1 MSVASITA
9 KDVQKLRQAS
19 GAGMMD
25 AKKALTEV
33 DGDFEAALQ
42 ALREKGLAKAD
53 GRTDRENTDGA
64 IAIAVDA
71 NKAALV
77 ELKSETD
84 FSAKATDF
92 VNLAQ
97 ELADLVLAGGETAVS
112 QRADAIDD
120 LKLSKKENIEL
131 GIVALVEAPD
141 GAQLDA
147 YLHTDQE
154 GRGINGVIVVGEGVD
169 AGTLHEVA
177 LHIAFAKP
185 SALTRN
191 DVPTEEVDNER
202 ESALG
207 VTKAEGK
214 PEAAWDKIVEGRVS
228 KWLSERVLLEQ
239 GIFGE
244 KETVATRVGGGSITR
259 FVQAYIGD

>member
-1 MSVASITA
+1 MPEFTA

-25 AKKALTEV
+25 AKKALDETS
-33 DGDFEAALQ
+33 GDFDAALQ

-53 GRTDRENTDGA
+53 SRSDRESSNGA
-64 IAIAVDA
+64 IAIARNDNAV
-71 NKAALV
+71 ALV

-84 FSAKATDF
+84 FSAKAQDF
-92 VNLAQ
+92 LTLTQDIA
-97 ELADLVLAGGETAVS
+97 ELILESGEDSVS
-112 QRADAIDD
+112 EKEEAIDD
-120 LKLSKKENIEL
+120 LRIAKKENIQL
-131 GIVALVEAPD
+131 GVTRRIVIEEGSIV
-141 GAQLDA
+141 DA

-154 GRGINGVIVVGEGVD
+154 GRGINGVVVQGKNISPEI
-169 AGTLHEVA
+169 LHEIA

-185 SALTRN
+185 SALNR
-191 DVPTEEVDNER
+191 EEVPNEEIEKER

-207 VTKAEGK
+207 VTKAEVK

-239 GIFGE
+239 GMFGE
-244 KETVATRVGGGSITR
+244 KETVAQKLGNGSIIN

>member
-1 MSVASITA
+1 MAEFTA

-25 AKKALTEV
+25 AKKALDETS
-33 DGDFEAALQ
+33 GDFDAALQ

-53 GRTDRENTDGA
+53 SRSDRESSNGA
-64 IAIAVDA
+64 IAIARNDNAV
-71 NKAALV
+71 ALV

-84 FSAKATDF
+84 FSAKAQDF
-92 VNLAQ
+92 LTLTQDIA
-97 ELADLVLAGGETAVS
+97 ELILESGEDSVS
-112 QRADAIDD
+112 EKEEAIDD
-120 LKLSKKENIEL
+120 LRIAKKENIQL
-131 GIVALVEAPD
+131 GVTRRIVIEEGSIV
-141 GAQLDA
+141 DA

-154 GRGINGVIVVGEGVD
+154 GRGINGVVVQGKNISPEI
-169 AGTLHEVA
+169 LHEIA

-185 SALTRN
+185 SALNR
-191 DVPTEEVDNER
+191 EEVPNEEIEKER

-207 VTKAEGK
+207 VTKAEVK

-239 GIFGE
+239 GMFGE
-244 KETVATRVGGGSITR
+244 KETVAQKLGNGSIIN

>member
-1 MSVASITA
+1 MVADFTA

-25 AKKALTEV
+25 AKKAL
-33 DGDFEAALQ
+33 DASSGDFEAALQ

-53 GRTDRENTDGA
+53 TRSDRESSDGA
-64 IAIAVDA
+64 IAIARNGNRV
-71 NKAALV
+71 ALV
-77 ELKSETD
+77 ELKAETD

-92 VNLAQ
+92 VSLTQ
-97 ELADLVLAGGETAVS
+97 ELADLVLEGGESAVEQKS
-112 QRADAIDD
+112 DVIDD
-120 LKLSKKENIEL
+120 MRIAKKENIQL
-131 GIVALVEAPD
+131 GLVALVDAPD
-141 GAQLDA
+141 DATVDA

-154 GRGINGVIVVGEGVD
+154 GRGLNGVIVEAQGID
-169 AGTLHEVA
+169 AATTHEIA

-185 SALTRN
+185 KALSR
-191 DVPTEEVDNER
+191 DDIDAEDIERER

-214 PEAAWDKIVEGRVS
+214 PEQAWDKIVEGRVN

-239 GIFGE
+239 GVFGE
-244 KETVATRVGGGSITR
+244 KETVAQRIGSGSITR
-259 FVQAYIGD
+259 FHQAYIGE